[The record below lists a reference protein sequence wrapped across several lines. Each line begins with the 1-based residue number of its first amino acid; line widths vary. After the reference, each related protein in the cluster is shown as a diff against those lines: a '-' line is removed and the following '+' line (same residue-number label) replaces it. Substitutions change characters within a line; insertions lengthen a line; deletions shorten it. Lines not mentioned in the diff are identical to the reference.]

1 MAEGKRGFK
10 IYADWKNWLSI
21 LTKEQKAEWVD
32 WLFDYVND
40 LHPEMPND
48 QALLMACN
56 MTRNALKID
65 LENYYK
71 KIDAGKKGG
80 IASQLKQ
87 KQAKESKA
95 KQNEAQSS
103 TIKQTEA
110 KPSDMIRKDI
120 DMICK
125 DKICNDMT
133 SINIEEDNIETLQQ
147 LIMMI
152 ECNIY
157 SHNLSNADTE
167 TIRNISDKGYS
178 YNSIYRDLKNYKD
191 KGIKTPITYMKKAL
205 ENAKIQEQV
214 KPKQMDQEQKTYEI
228 NSWLDAF
235 NIYYDEEAPQYIRD
249 KAKKYMEDNKRG
261 N

>member
-40 LHPEMPND
+40 LHPEMPKD

-87 KQAKESKA
+87 KQAKQSKA
-95 KQNEAQSS
+95 KQNEAQTS
-103 TIKQTEA
+103 TLKQNEA
-110 KPSDMIRKDI
+110 EPSDMIRKDI

-125 DKICNDMT
+125 DKICNDTT
-133 SINIEEDNIETLQQ
+133 SNNVREDEELQIEILKSLIQEIELRFNRCLTIYETTTIKDLFKNFTASQILQE
-147 LIMMI
+147 I
-152 ECNIY
+152 
-157 SHNLSNADTE
+157 D
-167 TIRNISDKGYS
+167 
-178 YNSIYRDLKNYKD
+178 NYKD
-191 KGIKTPITYMKKAL
+191 KENPIAYIKKKI
-205 ENAKIQEQV
+205 ENSTIKEKVYQPPQE
-214 KPKQMDQEQKTYEI
+214 EEETTG
-228 NSWLDAF
+228 SAWLDNF
-235 NIYYDEEAPQYIRD
+235 N
-249 KAKKYMEDNKRG
+249 KKWRK
-261 N
+261 

>member
-21 LTKEQKAEWVD
+21 LTQEQKAEWVD

-40 LHPEMPND
+40 LHPEMPKD

-87 KQAKESKA
+87 KQAKQSKA
-95 KQNEAQSS
+95 KQDEAQTS
-103 TIKQTEA
+103 TLKQNEA

-125 DKICNDMT
+125 DKICNDNT
-133 SINIEEDNIETLQQ
+133 HINVREEESINVLQ
-147 LIMMI
+147 
-152 ECNIY
+152 
-157 SHNLSNADTE
+157 NL
-167 TIRNISDKGYS
+167 
-178 YNSIYRDLKNYKD
+178 
-191 KGIKTPITYMKKAL
+191 
-205 ENAKIQEQV
+205 IQEIEKRFNRVLTIYETTTIQDLAKSFTATQILNEIEANMDKE
-214 KPKQMDQEQKTYEI
+214 KPINYIKSKLEHATIQRPIKEEEKKTTYPTEI
-228 NSWLDAF
+228 NCWLDAWK
-235 NIYYDEEAPQYIRD
+235 ISVSDEAPQYLKE
-249 KAKKYMEDNKRG
+249 KAKAYMEGK
-261 N
+261 